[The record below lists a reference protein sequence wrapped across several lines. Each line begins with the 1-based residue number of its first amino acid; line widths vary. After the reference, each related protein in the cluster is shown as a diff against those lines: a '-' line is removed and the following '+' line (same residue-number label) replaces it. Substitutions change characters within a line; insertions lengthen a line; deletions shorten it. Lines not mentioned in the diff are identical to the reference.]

1 MYLHGNQ
8 KMEKTWHGKGIR
20 NKDNSKN
27 YWKLATWNIRGLSG
41 KENELVEECRKA
53 KVDILGIT
61 ETKKKGQGTT
71 DARNGYYLIYS
82 GVPTNERAK
91 AGVSCLVNE
100 KWRKKILGWTYY
112 WGHGKL
118 GRCVI
123 HLSKFPN
130 HTLATHNQA

>member
-82 GVPTNERAK
+82 GVPTNGKSKSGSELSSKREM
-91 AGVSCLVNE
+91 E
-100 KWRKKILGWTYY
+100 KENTRMDILLGTRKTGQMCHSVVKISKPY
-112 WGHGKL
+112 
-118 GRCVI
+118 
-123 HLSKFPN
+123 LSYS
-130 HTLATHNQA
+130 